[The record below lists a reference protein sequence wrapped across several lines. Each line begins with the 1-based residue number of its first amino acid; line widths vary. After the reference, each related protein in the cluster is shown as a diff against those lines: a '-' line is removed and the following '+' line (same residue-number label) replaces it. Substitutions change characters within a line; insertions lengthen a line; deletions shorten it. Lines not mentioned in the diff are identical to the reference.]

1 MNTVF
6 TDAICRILCLRRRR
20 TYHRPAIAITHCA
33 SVFRIVE
40 GGGGGGGTT
49 VRISRPHHHHNPRFS
64 PLLANT
70 SVLLSSFLP
79 CYFSFL
85 SFFFFEFPS
94 QRTPLSPH
102 FVSALSFRTLERFS
116 FQFLDILFF
125 TTSSKDVTLMFVQE
139 HFLESLHSRA
149 YTYIFVLYSN
159 GKSHQFSRPQ
169 RFNFFL
175 EKGTEQ
181 TQSWRVQ

>member
-40 GGGGGGGTT
+40 GGGGGGTT

-64 PLLANT
+64 PLFANT

-125 TTSSKDVTLMFVQE
+125 TTSSKDVTLMSVQE

>member
-40 GGGGGGGTT
+40 GGGGGDHCPHFTPAPPPQPT
-49 VRISRPHHHHNPRFS
+49 VFASAR
-64 PLLANT
+64 NT

-125 TTSSKDVTLMFVQE
+125 TTSSKDVTLMSVQE